1 MHLLLAQ
8 KGTIADG
15 KEAIDLGQTPGDVL
29 FLSAADTELAAIA
42 AAHRARGAK
51 TRLRL
56 ASLATLSHPMSVDTY
71 VERTVRHARL
81 IVIRALGGA
90 SYFRYVLEALLATAA
105 ANGIMLVALP
115 GDDRPDEGLLP
126 FNRIDAQDRE
136 RLWAYLNEGGAENA
150 DRFLAHADALVFGG
164 EKPAA
169 ATPLDKAGIWWP
181 GRGVIDIETWRQLA
195 EEAVPAAQSPTAA
208 LCFYRA
214 YVQSGET
221 RPVEMLIEALAAEG
235 VRALPLF
242 VSSLKDPASI
252 EIVRAAFA
260 DIRPE
265 VVLNA
270 TSFAVSAP
278 GAGRKPT
285 VLDETGAPVLQIIF
299 SGSSREAWAA
309 SGQGL
314 TARDLGMNVSLPEVD
329 GRVLARAV
337 SFKAAARYDEGVE
350 TNIVSLDPVEDRIRF
365 SARLAAGWARLRRAF
380 PAERRIAVVM
390 ANYPNRD
397 GRLGNGVG
405 LDTPAGTMEVLRAMA
420 AENYRVCDLP
430 EDGDAL
436 IAHLMAGPTNAANDG
451 REIRETLSSRITR
464 PSSLRFRR

>member
-15 KEAIDLGQTPGDVL
+15 KEAIDLGQTPGDIL
-29 FLSAADTELAAIA
+29 FLSAADTELASIA
-42 AAHRARGAK
+42 AAHHARKTA

-71 VERTVRHARL
+71 IERTARHAKL

-90 SYFRYVLEALLATAA
+90 SYFRYVLEALLATSF
-105 ANGIMLVALP
+105 ANDIKLVALP
-115 GDDRPDEGLLP
+115 GDDRPDEGLIA
-126 FNRIDAQDRE
+126 FNRIDTADRE

-150 DRFLAHADALVFGG
+150 DRFLAYADAVALSG
-164 EKPAA
+164 EKPEPAV
-169 ATPLDKAGIWWP
+169 PLEKAGIWWP
-181 GRGVIDIETWRQLA
+181 GRGVVDVGGWRELA
-195 EEAVPAAQSPTAA
+195 GEDAPTAA
-208 LCFYRA
+208 ICFYRA

-242 VSSLKDPASI
+242 VSSLKEPVSI
-252 EIVRAAFA
+252 GTVRAAFA
-260 DIRPE
+260 EIRPE
-265 VVLNA
+265 VVLNT

-285 VLDETGAPVLQIIF
+285 VLDETGAPVLQAIF
-299 SGSSREAWAA
+299 SGSSREAWEA

-329 GRVLARAV
+329 GRVLSRAI
-337 SFKAAARYDEGVE
+337 SFKAAARYDERVE

-365 SARLAAGWARLRRAF
+365 VAKLATGWARLRRAE
-380 PAERRIAVVM
+380 PAERRIALIM

-405 LDTPAGTMEVLRAMA
+405 LD
-420 AENYRVCDLP
+420 
-430 EDGDAL
+430 
-436 IAHLMAGPTNAANDG
+436 
-451 REIRETLSSRITR
+451 
-464 PSSLRFRR
+464 